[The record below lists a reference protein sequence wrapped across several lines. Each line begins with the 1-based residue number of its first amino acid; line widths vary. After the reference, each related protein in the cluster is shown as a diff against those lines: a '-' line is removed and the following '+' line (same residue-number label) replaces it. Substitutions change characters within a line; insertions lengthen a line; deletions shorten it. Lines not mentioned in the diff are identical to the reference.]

1 MRRIFLVLT
10 GLILIGIISPQ
21 DARPTSSGYYQIRDA
36 EGVPYLFENGMPY
49 FTRFQET
56 DHEILDLSG
65 IWKFQP
71 DPGARGKSEGW
82 YEPDYDDSGWFDHP
96 IPGVWQAQK
105 DEWVEYIGHGWYRR
119 SFNVP
124 EGLRARFNRL
134 VLDGAGFQTRVWLNG
149 REIGRHDGNYSRW
162 SLDVSEELRYGED
175 NQITVWIS
183 NLLSYCGVPP
193 CLSPGHR
200 LGWWE
205 FAGIGRLVQIESSPH
220 ITVSKLAVKAQPLEK
235 GKGRLEVVSL
245 IYNHGESEDIARV
258 KIELESLSGRIIAR
272 SNYYEEVISGR
283 GVNVVRWND
292 ELDGILPWSP
302 EDPGNR
308 YRLILNVVGPD
319 GSERQGHEIGFK
331 NFEVRETRLYLNDK
345 PYYIRGLNRHED
357 DPETGL
363 YQGDARLKED
373 IAFLKDLHVNHIRG
387 AHYPND
393 PRWLDILDQAGISFC
408 EEIPLY
414 QADSGSH
421 AFYKREK
428 NPLRPG
434 RFQPLSQQ
442 KNPELIANA
451 LQQLL
456 ETIERDRNHAC
467 VIMWS
472 MGNENLTYI
481 PSSRRIYE
489 AEIEAAR
496 RFDPDR
502 VLTWALLSGPVISPL
517 LERTADLA
525 DVISINQY
533 YGWYVGKVEGAGP
546 LFDRF
551 HKKYPT
557 KPLLISEF
565 GADASY
571 GRHDESEKPEKFS
584 EEYQVYILE
593 NTWKQMLNRPFIV
606 GGMPWIFADFR
617 CGWYGKMH
625 PVFHMNEK
633 GVLSHDRRRKLGYE
647 ALKQIYAGI
656 EDKQK

>member
-1 MRRIFLVLT
+1 MRGIFLILT
-10 GLILIGIISPQ
+10 GLILIGVILLQDVRSASP
-21 DARPTSSGYYQIRDA
+21 GYYQIREV

-49 FTRFQET
+49 FTRFQDT

-71 DPGARGKSEGW
+71 DPEARGKAEAW
-82 YEPDYDDSGWFDHP
+82 YEPDYDDSGWFEHP

-105 DEWVEYIGHGWYRR
+105 KEWVEYIGHGWYRR

-162 SLDVSEELRYGED
+162 SLDVSEHLRYGRD

-183 NLLSYCGVPP
+183 NILSYWGVPP
-193 CLSPGHR
+193 HLSPGHR
-200 LGWWE
+200 LVWWE
-205 FAGIGRLVQIESSPH
+205 FAGIARLVQIESSPH
-220 ITVSKLAVKAQPLEK
+220 ITVSKLAVQAQPLEK
-235 GKGRLEVVSL
+235 GKGHLELVSL
-245 IYNHGESEDIARV
+245 IYNHGQGEARATV
-258 KIELESLSGRIIAR
+258 RADLESLSGQSMASSR
-272 SNYYEEVISGR
+272 SAELVIPGRALRVFRYE
-283 GVNVVRWND
+283 D
-292 ELDGILPWSP
+292 ELSGVLPWSP
-302 EDPGNR
+302 EKPENR
-308 YRLILNVVGPD
+308 YRLILNVAGPD

-331 NFEVRETRLYLNDK
+331 NFEVRGTRVYLNDK

-357 DPETGL
+357 DLETGL
-363 YQGDARLKED
+363 YQSDARLNED

-393 PRWLDILDQAGISFC
+393 PRWLDILDRKGITFC

-414 QADSGSH
+414 QADGGSQ
-421 AFYKREK
+421 AFYKRER

-434 RFQPLSQQ
+434 KFQPLRQQ

-451 LQQLL
+451 IQQLL

-467 VIMWS
+467 LIMWS
-472 MGNENLTYI
+472 LGNENITYI
-481 PSSRRIYE
+481 PSSRRMYE

-502 VLTWALLSGPVISPL
+502 VLTWALLSGPVVSPL

-525 DVISINQY
+525 DIISINQY

-551 HKKYPT
+551 HRKYPT

-571 GRHDESEKPEKFS
+571 GNHAEPGELVKFTEK
-584 EEYQVYILE
+584 YQVYILSE
-593 NTWKQMLNRPFIV
+593 TWRQMLDRPFIV

-617 CGWYGKMH
+617 CGWYGRMH

-633 GVLSHDRRRKLGYE
+633 GVLSHDRRKKLGYE
-647 ALKQIYAGI
+647 ALKQIYEGI
-656 EDKQK
+656 EDNQY